1 MDQTNVGNMNNYYER
16 QYSQEDLQRLADL
29 SNHDAMMGIIGP
41 NGVDASGMM
50 GGHTLDDFINQNQ
63 KEIQRRSSFHQ
74 SNTYTSNR
82 PIPEM
87 DSRRSSMLE
96 FGPGNNS
103 DLEGFQFD
111 PTPVSTNSGMQRPG
125 NIAQRRLDS
134 QRARRQL
141 SNEHLALNTSFHSM
155 APNYTPISS
164 SSPYG
169 HNLDSAESLGYDMSG
184 SYLSNNMLMAMDFSG
199 LDHGT
204 NGDITPRNAYT
215 GNNFTTD
222 MSTPP
227 MQQNMS
233 SSIPEQMHD
242 PGGGS
247 MLGLGTQDGMAKMP
261 NMPVSD
267 QMQNLQVNLSQPQIP
282 MSNTSPPME
291 MSGSHA
297 LPDLDPPQKPRPTPN
312 LDITTNNGVPYQGQ
326 GSASQ
331 QVIPQYRNAYSSSGF
346 DMLGVLMRVA
356 ARPKPQINIGAVDMS
371 CAFVV
376 CDVTQHDIPIVYCSD
391 VFERLTAYTRHEI
404 LGRNCRFLQSPDGK
418 IQTGVKRKYV
428 DDQSVFRIKN
438 MINQRQETQISLINY
453 RKGGQPFMNLLTMIP
468 ITWDSDEI
476 KYYVGFQ
483 VDLVEQPTSIT
494 NKNPGKGIL
503 SLFLKVKFTDARRD
517 GSYSINYQRGLLPR
531 YVVPDHPGHQN
542 SELGQTVARDD
553 VSTVLSTIGSGESEL
568 SKRIWDKVL
577 LENTDDVV
585 HVLSLKGLFLY
596 LSPSS
601 RKVLEYDP
609 SELVGT
615 ALSSVCHPSDIV
627 PVTRELKDTSTGAA
641 VNVVFRIRRK
651 HSGYTWFES
660 HGSLHLEQGKGRKC
674 IIMVGRER
682 PVYALA
688 REDIMS
694 AGGFGESELWTKMS
708 TSGMFLFV
716 SSNVRSLLDRQ
727 PEDLVGT
734 SCQALMRAE
743 SKLEFGKM
751 LEVARTGVRA
761 TFKHDVQNKRGQTL
775 QARTTIYPGDACE
788 GQKPTF
794 LVAQTRLLKLP
805 RTLNRQ
811 ASNISPKTEQKSSS
825 PASSAGGASG
835 GNQTPKS
842 APGNV
847 KPDGV
852 TTQAGGMGLV
862 IGNQH
867 EALASE
873 DNVFDELKTTR
884 STSWQF
890 ELRQME
896 KRNRLL
902 AEELQSLLS
911 SKKKRKRRN
920 GAGNMQKNCANCHT
934 MVTPEWRRGPSG
946 NRDLCNSCGLR
957 WAKEVCIHCPVHS
970 DTIPKFFRMAESHHV
985 HRHKKATRIPP
996 RLQEPTLS
1004 ILSPRSSRCLTTN
1017 QYLRQI
1023 RGHPKPSTLIRTT
1036 RRWREWKRL
1045 HLRVS
1050 AEASHQRLRK
1060 V

>member
-1 MDQTNVGNMNNYYER
+1 MDQANVGNMNNYYER
-16 QYSQEDLQRLADL
+16 QYSQEDLQSLADL

-41 NGVDASGMM
+41 NGVDTSGMVSS
-50 GGHTLDDFINQNQ
+50 HALDDIINQNQ
-63 KEIQRRSSFHQ
+63 KEMQRRSSFHH
-74 SNTYTSNR
+74 SNSYTSNR
-82 PIPEM
+82 PIQEL

-96 FGPGNNS
+96 FGSGNNS

-111 PTPVSTNSGMQRPG
+111 PTPVSTNSGMHRPG

-141 SNEHLALNTSFHSM
+141 SNEHLALNTSFQSM
-155 APNYTPISS
+155 APSYTPISS
-164 SSPYG
+164 ASPYG
-169 HNLDSAESLGYDMSG
+169 QNLDSAESLGYDMPG
-184 SYLSNNMLMAMDFSG
+184 TYMSNNMLMGMDFSG
-199 LDHGT
+199 AGLDNGT
-204 NGDITPRNAYT
+204 NGDITLRNAYS

-222 MSTPP
+222 MSTEP
-227 MQQNMS
+227 MQQAMS
-233 SSIPEQMHD
+233 ASIPEQMHD

-247 MLGLGTQDGMAKMP
+247 MSGLGTQNGMENMP

-267 QMQNLQVNLSQPQIP
+267 QMQNLQVNLSQPQIS
-282 MSNTSPPME
+282 MSSTSPPTHI
-291 MSGSHA
+291 SGTHG
-297 LPDLDPPQKPRPTPN
+297 LTDLDSPQKPRPTAN

-494 NKNPGKGIL
+494 NKNP
-503 SLFLKVKFTDARRD
+503 D

-694 AGGFGESELWTKMS
+694 VGGFGESELWTKMS

-734 SCQALMRAE
+734 SCQALMRQEAR
-743 SKLEFGKM
+743 LEFGKM

-805 RTLNRQ
+805 RTLSRQ
-811 ASNISPKTEQKSSS
+811 ASNMSPKNEQKPAS
-825 PASSAGGASG
+825 PASSTGGASG
-835 GNQTPKS
+835 GNQTPKTAS
-842 APGNV
+842 GMV
-847 KPDGV
+847 KAAGV

-920 GAGNMQKNCANCHT
+920 GAGNMQKDCANCHT
-934 MVTPEWRRGPSG
+934 RVTPEWRRGPSG

-957 WAKEVCIHCPVHS
+957 WAKENGRVTPRTSSQKSEKDSASPARTDSHNPITTVEQMPDSNSVHMQDQKS
-970 DTIPKFFRMAESHHV
+970 PQALNADSHNAKLARMEACASQGFGGGIPAKIEERVEPGDNQM
-985 HRHKKATRIPP
+985 RPP
-996 RLQEPTLS
+996 PPPPPL
-1004 ILSPRSSRCLTTN
+1004 
-1017 QYLRQI
+1017 
-1023 RGHPKPSTLIRTT
+1023 K
-1036 RRWREWKRL
+1036 
-1045 HLRVS
+1045 
-1050 AEASHQRLRK
+1050 
-1060 V
+1060 

>member
-267 QMQNLQVNLSQPQIP
+267 QMQNLQVNLSQPQIS

-494 NKNPGKGIL
+494 NKNP
-503 SLFLKVKFTDARRD
+503 D

-957 WAKEVCIHCPVHS
+957 WAKENGRVTPRTSSQKS
-970 DTIPKFFRMAESHHV
+970 DKDSASPAGTNTLNLVTAVDQMPDNKSVPAPDQRSPQALNADSHNAKMARMEAS
-985 HRHKKATRIPP
+985 ASQGFGGGIPP
-996 RLQEPTLS
+996 KIEEGIEPGEKQMRPPPP
-1004 ILSPRSSRCLTTN
+1004 I
-1017 QYLRQI
+1017 
-1023 RGHPKPSTLIRTT
+1023 
-1036 RRWREWKRL
+1036 
-1045 HLRVS
+1045 
-1050 AEASHQRLRK
+1050 
-1060 V
+1060 

>member
-1 MDQTNVGNMNNYYER
+1 MDQTNVSNMNNYYER
-16 QYSQEDLQRLADL
+16 QYSQEDLQRLVDL
-29 SNHDAMMGIIGP
+29 NNHDAMMGIIGP
-41 NGVDASGMM
+41 NGADASGMM
-50 GGHTLDDFINQNQ
+50 GGQILDDIIHQNQ
-63 KEIQRRSSFHQ
+63 KEIQRRSSFHH
-74 SNTYTSNR
+74 SNSYTSNR
-82 PIPEM
+82 PIQDM

-111 PTPVSTNSGMQRPG
+111 PTPVPTNSKMHRPG

-141 SNEHLALNTSFHSM
+141 SNEHLALSTSFHNMTPS
-155 APNYTPISS
+155 YTPISS

-169 HNLDSAESLGYDMSG
+169 HNFDSAESLGYDMSG
-184 SYLSNNMLMAMDFSG
+184 SYMDNNMLMGMDFSG
-199 LDHGT
+199 AGLDNGT

-222 MSTPP
+222 TSTPP

-233 SSIPEQMHD
+233 ASIPEQMHD
-242 PGGGS
+242 PGGGGMGGS
-247 MLGLGTQDGMAKMP
+247 GTQNGMEKLPSMQ
-261 NMPVSD
+261 VSD
-267 QMQNLQVNLSQPQIP
+267 QMQNLQVNLSQTQIP
-282 MSNTSPPME
+282 LSSTSPPMQ
-291 MSGSHA
+291 MSGSHG
-297 LPDLDPPQKPRPTPN
+297 LPDLDPPQKPRPTAN

-494 NKNPGKGIL
+494 NKNP
-503 SLFLKVKFTDARRD
+503 D

-542 SELGQTVARDD
+542 SELAQTVARDD

-627 PVTRELKDTSTGAA
+627 PVTRELKDTSAGAA

-694 AGGFGESELWTKMS
+694 VGGFGESELWTKMS

-734 SCQALMRAE
+734 SCQALMRADA
-743 SKLEFGKM
+743 KLEFGKM

-761 TFKHDVQNKRGQTL
+761 TFKHDVQNKRGQVL
-775 QARTTIYPGDACE
+775 SARTTIYPGDACE

-811 ASNISPKTEQKSSS
+811 SSNISPKTDQKSSS
-825 PASSAGGASG
+825 PASSAGGASA

-842 APGNV
+842 ASGTV
-847 KPDGV
+847 KADGV

-862 IGNQH
+862 LGNQH

-920 GAGNMQKNCANCHT
+920 GAGNLQKDCANCHT
-934 MVTPEWRRGPSG
+934 STTPEWRRGPSG

-957 WAKEVCIHCPVHS
+957 WAKENGRVTPRTSSQKS
-970 DTIPKFFRMAESHHV
+970 DKDSASPAGNNNPNSYQRGRADPRQQAGTSARAEV
-985 HRHKKATRIPP
+985 P
-996 RLQEPTLS
+996 LS
-1004 ILSPRSSRCLTTN
+1004 S
-1017 QYLRQI
+1017 Q
-1023 RGHPKPSTLIRTT
+1023 G
-1036 RRWREWKRL
+1036 
-1045 HLRVS
+1045 
-1050 AEASHQRLRK
+1050 
-1060 V
+1060 

>member
-267 QMQNLQVNLSQPQIP
+267 QMQNLQVNLSQPQIS

-494 NKNPGKGIL
+494 NKNP
-503 SLFLKVKFTDARRD
+503 D

-957 WAKEVCIHCPVHS
+957 WAKENGRVTPRTSSQKS
-970 DTIPKFFRMAESHHV
+970 DKDSASPAGTNSLNLLTAVEQMPDNKSVPAPDQRSPQALNADSHNAKMARMEAS
-985 HRHKKATRIPP
+985 ASQGFGGGIPP
-996 RLQEPTLS
+996 KIEEGIEPGEKQMRPPPP
-1004 ILSPRSSRCLTTN
+1004 I
-1017 QYLRQI
+1017 
-1023 RGHPKPSTLIRTT
+1023 
-1036 RRWREWKRL
+1036 
-1045 HLRVS
+1045 
-1050 AEASHQRLRK
+1050 
-1060 V
+1060 

>member
-16 QYSQEDLQRLADL
+16 QYSQEDLQRLAEM

-267 QMQNLQVNLSQPQIP
+267 QMQNLQVNLSQPQIS

-291 MSGSHA
+291 MSSHA

-494 NKNPGKGIL
+494 NKNP
-503 SLFLKVKFTDARRD
+503 D

-957 WAKEVCIHCPVHS
+957 WAKENGRVTPRTSSQKS
-970 DTIPKFFRMAESHHV
+970 DKDSASPAGTNTLNLVTVVEQMPDNKSVPAPDQRSPQALNADSHNAKMARMEAS
-985 HRHKKATRIPP
+985 ASQGFGGGIPP
-996 RLQEPTLS
+996 KIEEGIEPGEKQMRPPPPP
-1004 ILSPRSSRCLTTN
+1004 I
-1017 QYLRQI
+1017 
-1023 RGHPKPSTLIRTT
+1023 
-1036 RRWREWKRL
+1036 
-1045 HLRVS
+1045 
-1050 AEASHQRLRK
+1050 
-1060 V
+1060 